1 MSRLPLVTS
10 ETADT
15 EQRELLGEVLRQ
27 LGRVPNLYAA
37 MANSPATL
45 RGYLRLR
52 DSLSE
57 GALDARTR
65 EQLALLIAGDNGCE
79 YCVSAHTMRARK
91 MGFTPAAIAATHAA
105 TADDPHT
112 EAVLLFAREVLRA
125 GGRVSDEQLAAAR
138 KDGVDDGE
146 LAEAVGHVALNV
158 LSNYFNHVARPE
170 LDFPRV
176 SPAAATPPA
185 MPSTWRA
192 ADTVTLVEGYT
203 VRTADGAATGTVR
216 DARIAIEGGF
226 AHIRV
231 AGYEPVQVVSA
242 PAVALITYRSES

>member
-1 MSRLPLVTS
+1 MSRLPLVTT
-10 ETADT
+10 ETADA
-15 EQRELLGEVLRQ
+15 EQRELLAEVLRQ

-45 RGYLRLR
+45 RGYLGLR
-52 DSLSE
+52 DALGA

-65 EQLALLIAGDNGCE
+65 EQLALLIAADNGCE
-79 YCVSAHTMRARK
+79 YCVSAHTMRAKK
-91 MGFTPAAIAATHAA
+91 MGFTPAAIAAIAA
-105 TADDPHT
+105 VADDPHT
-112 EAVLLFAREVLRA
+112 EAVLRFARAVLRT
-125 GGRVSDEQLAAAR
+125 GGRVTDEQLAAAR
-138 KDGVDDGE
+138 ANGVGDGE

-176 SPAAATPPA
+176 TTAPA

-192 ADTVTLVEGYT
+192 ADTVALVDGYT
-203 VRTADGAATGTVR
+203 LRTADGDTAGTVH

-242 PAVALITYRSES
+242 PAVALITYRPES